1 MYKHLTQE
9 ERYHISA
16 LKQAKFSQKY
26 IANEIGVSEATIS
39 RELKR
44 NSSSQTKSYSAKN
57 AHKVAIVWSQH
68 QVSSWNSLSSTSGIL
83 KCFFTFSEKKY
94 AQFIQAVIK
103 TFFIHIS
110 KNFFADFS
118 ASSKFSTST
127 QVSIFASYSFGFIKK
142 ISLSNNSE

>member
-57 AHKVAIVWSQH
+57 AHKVSATT
-68 QVSSWNSLSSTSGIL
+68 NIL
-83 KCFFTFSEKKY
+83 RPKFH
-94 AQFIQAVIK
+94 K
-103 TFFIHIS
+103 TL
-110 KNFFADFS
+110 
-118 ASSKFSTST
+118 
-127 QVSIFASYSFGFIKK
+127 YSPY
-142 ISLSNNSE
+142 SNE